1 MNLQKKTLAIR
12 LLLNGLTGPVDG
24 KTYPAEMPAMAA
36 NSDRW
41 IARVLSYARYEFGN
55 NHGNKNVLSPIVTA
69 DEVKKIREE
78 NKSRNKAW
86 TLEEL
91 NNKK

>member
-1 MNLQKKTLAIR
+1 
-12 LLLNGLTGPVDG
+12 
-24 KTYPAEMPAMAA
+24 MPSMGA

-55 NHGNKNVLSPIVTA
+55 IHGNKGVLSPIVTP
-69 DEVKKIREE
+69 DEIRKIREE

-91 NNKK
+91 KNKK